1 DAEEVLQAHRLE
13 TIDGLDHHMMALAAQ
28 DAADDQD
35 DLGVCGDA
43 PGVTDGV
50 DALLAHPLGVE
61 TLEIDAAGHDVKPVP
76 RGAVAV
82 IDELCQL
89 LADGDDMI
97 AARHH
102 AVVEML
108 EQVLVAEAFVPAGQE
123 RQAAQARG
131 DEGAPGAGPAE
142 RVDAVTAPL
151 ARQLAQGEGVAQHP
165 DRIGGGDVER
175 YELGAGGVDVGDEAS
190 GVRDDNRFVTGAAQ
204 DARKLDSAHV
214 GGARFQS
221 RRDDQD
227 AHRMRGAIRRVKTSA
242 GWRGCRQNRHRQS
255 YPRNRRLR
263 RGGATDIKR
272 SLGRSLLRTSLN
284 DRVIEATYKPRGWLR
299 QRSAART

>member
-1 DAEEVLQAHRLE
+1 MRLIAIEEHWTTTRLAEALGALPTERRDDSLALNDHGGALERL
-13 TIDGLDHHMMALAAQ
+13 L
-28 DAADDQD
+28 
-35 DLGVCGDA
+35 DLGAARIAAMDA
-43 PGVTDGV
+43 QGIDVQIVSLAPPGTGPLDPR
-50 DALLAHPLGVE
+50 DA
-61 TLEIDAAGHDVKPVP
+61 VP
-76 RGAVAV
+76 RSR
-82 IDELCQL
+82 ELN
-89 LADGDDMI
+89 DT
-97 AARHH
+97 AA
-102 AVVEML
+102 
-108 EQVLVAEAFVPAGQE
+108 
-123 RQAAQARG
+123 AA
-131 DEGAPGAGPAE
+131 
-142 RVDAVTAPL
+142 
-151 ARQLAQGEGVAQHP
+151 VAQHP

-190 GVRDDNRFVTGAAQ
+190 GVRDDDRFVTGAAQ

-263 RGGATDIKR
+263 LGGATDIKR
-272 SLGRSLLRTSLN
+272 SLRRTLLRTSLN